1 MQKIRGTQKEVS
13 QVEVNVDTVYVRSNI
28 VRIDEEDFNGWEY
41 DEEVYNKN
49 NYIEQLTK
57 NEDSDGIA
65 FLLSLMMA
73 ELDMLRTEIETLK
86 GV

>member
-1 MQKIRGTQKEVS
+1 MQKIRGTQKKVN

-28 VRIDEEDFNGWEY
+28 VRIDEEDFDGWEY
-41 DEEVYNKN
+41 EEEVYSKN

-65 FLLSLMMA
+65 FLLSLMMS
-73 ELDMLRTEIETLK
+73 EIDILRSEIEILK